1 MLAPRTIETIYA
13 IFSSILAAARLT
25 GSGIC
30 RTPRAWPAVRAL
42 VGPGGTGMTVLAARP
57 AWRAALALLSR
68 RLLRQQPPSLATT
81 APHPCDTHPTAEL
94 C

>member
-13 IFSSILAAARLT
+13 IFSSILAATRLT
-25 GSGIC
+25 GSGVC

-57 AWRAALALLSR
+57 AWRAAWHFSPVGCSDSSR
-68 RLLRQQPPSLATT
+68 HRWPP
-81 APHPCDTHPTAEL
+81 PHLTPCDTHPTAEL